1 MIILRQKEYATG
13 AERAMIAL
21 NKVPKPTLKELA
33 KEKSRQKRR
42 STIRKINSTLGKRGI
57 EGKGLS
63 GFFRGKSVRARVK
76 MGYNSP
82 EAVERLRK
90 KKISDT
96 FKDESTSPESMEKK
110 IRETLGD
117 KVKRWGKKTVDRTKS
132 GVKKIYT
139 DTPNVVGKAVGYT
152 VGHPGFA
159 LTQGA
164 ATIGPYAI
172 LPAAQ
177 ATAVQGVMT
186 ATHPTTATWLAGK
199 WIADD
204 IPVKKAVRDIN
215 GEKKR
220 DSSGKVIKKK
230 YPLGKLVNH
239 AGIKLHKKIIDMYEG
254 KPLKGALKRAG
265 DKIRESHHASHPY
278 ENVVAQ

>member
-33 KEKSRQKRR
+33 KEKSRQERR
-42 STIRKINSTLGKRGI
+42 STIGKINNTLGRSGT
-57 EGKGLS
+57 EGKGLG

-96 FKDESTSPESMEKK
+96 LKDKSTSPESMEKK

-117 KVKRWGKKTVDRTKS
+117 KVKKWGKETVDKTKS

-139 DTPNVVGKAVGYT
+139 DTSNTVGKGF
-152 VGHPGFA
+152 GHPGIL

-164 ATIGPYAI
+164 STIGPYAI

-177 ATAVQGVMT
+177 ATAVQGAMT
-186 ATHPTTATWLAGK
+186 TTHPATATWLAGK
-199 WIADD
+199 WITDD
-204 IPVKKAVRDIN
+204 IPIKKAVRDISGN
-215 GEKKR
+215 KKK

-230 YPLGKLVNH
+230 YPLGKLVAH
-239 AGIKLHKKIIDMYEG
+239 RGMKFAKKIG
-254 KPLKGALKRAG
+254 GG
-265 DKIRESHHASHPY
+265 DHWSIKNILEKVKESHHASHPY